1 MVILRI
7 FVFKIRK
14 KNDIWCTFY
23 LEKIQW
29 SNIRE
34 IFDFIKNC
42 WYDVDI
48 KVTKVLDRKS
58 FSNFCY
64 LTNF

>member
-14 KNDIWCTFY
+14 KNDIWWTFY

-42 WYDVDI
+42 WYDVYI